1 MFHEVSR
8 TIEFSFINFIGDG
21 DSKAYYQVVKTNP
34 YGDRYPVNKGECL
47 GHIQKRVGSR
57 LRKLKNE
64 YGDKKLSNG
73 KTLRGRL
80 GDKEINKL
88 QNYFGIAIR
97 ANCHSVTAMQK
108 AIGTVVYH
116 CSVANDPDT
125 RHMFCDKRQYTWC

>member
-1 MFHEVSR
+1 MEPAGILKCFMRSVEQLNFR
-8 TIEFSFINFIGDG
+8 FINFIGDG
-21 DSKAYYQVVKTNP
+21 DPKAYYEVEKTNP

-57 LRKLKNE
+57 LRKLEKE
-64 YGDKKLSNG
+64 YGGKKLSDR

-97 ANCHSVTAMQK
+97 AKCHSVTAM
-108 AIGTVVYH
+108 
-116 CSVANDPDT
+116 
-125 RHMFCDKRQYTWC
+125 